1 MRALFRMM
9 FCTIDDW
16 IELSMEDIR
25 RMEDEAT
32 RILKLKINQRND
44 NKTQF

>member
-1 MRALFRMM
+1 M
-9 FCTIDDW
+9 FCTIDEW

-25 RMEDEAT
+25 RMEEEARHT
-32 RILKLKINQRND
+32 LRIKINQRND